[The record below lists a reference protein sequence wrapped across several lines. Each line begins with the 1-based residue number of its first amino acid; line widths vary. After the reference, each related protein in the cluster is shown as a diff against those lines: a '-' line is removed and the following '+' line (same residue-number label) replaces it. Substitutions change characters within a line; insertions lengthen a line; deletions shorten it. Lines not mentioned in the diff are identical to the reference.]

1 MIGLSPSYVQVVR
14 TDMRRRSFL
23 DALSKVTVKSLAR
36 TVAVAL
42 LMASFGC
49 SAILAAESS
58 AAVSPPAI
66 TSATSPPPD
75 FESLQIKGLNISLPG
90 PQDTIDPD
98 FAGIRSSLAALGIG
112 YIGWTNNNFF
122 YNTLQ
127 AERTTFGQQAYN
139 GQKPTFFT
147 NNVMQLTYD
156 LSRYGIP
163 DGQIVLGGVYNFD
176 TWAPAGPNALSLAT
190 LSYYQTFLN
199 KQVELKFGYLA
210 NAVEF
215 WGPFLAGNLATG
227 IFGPSA
233 TIPVEL
239 GINAYA
245 WATPAINIKANGP
258 DGFYNKF
265 GIQRASS
272 PDGLSVEKIDN
283 PTGLKWSTP
292 NSGVLVI
299 NEFGYLKQAA
309 PGQLATWVRAAP
321 MFNTSRYIDY
331 AFGGRGTGNYAAY
344 FLADQQ
350 LVQLAPIASQ
360 AARGVYAGV
369 AAMYAPPEFN
379 RFSQYYELRLYGIG
393 LLPSRPGDMLSLV
406 VTRNVF
412 SRYLVD
418 AALQGDE
425 LAHDASLSIT
435 AAYTAPIAPGVRAG
449 IGLGYTDHPTPV
461 VYTPQTGSALNILA
475 NVTTFW

>member
-1 MIGLSPSYVQVVR
+1 MSWQ
-14 TDMRRRSFL
+14 SFL
-23 DALSKVTVKSLAR
+23 DALGKVIVKSLAR
-36 TVAVAL
+36 TVAVAV

-49 SAILAAESS
+49 SAILAAEPSV
-58 AAVSPPAI
+58 AVSPQAI
-66 TSATSPPPD
+66 TSANTPTPD
-75 FESLQIKGLNISLPG
+75 FESLRVKGLNITLPG

-98 FAGIRSSLAALGIG
+98 FEGIRSSLASLGIG
-112 YIGWTNNNFF
+112 YSGWSSNSF
-122 YNTLQ
+122 YNNMLP
-127 AERTTFGQQAYN
+127 AERETFGQQAYN

-147 NNVMQLTYD
+147 NNVMLLTYD

-199 KQVELKFGYLA
+199 KQVELKVGYLA
-210 NAVEF
+210 NALEF
-215 WGPFLAGNLATG
+215 WGPFLAGNLAAS

-233 TIPVEL
+233 SIPVEA
-239 GINAYA
+239 GINAPA
-245 WATPAINIKANGP
+245 WTTPAINIKINGP
-258 DGFYNKF
+258 AGFYNKL

-272 PDGLSVEKIDN
+272 PDGLFVEKIDN

-292 NSGVLVI
+292 NSGVLAI

-321 MFNTSRYIDY
+321 MFNTNRSIDY

-360 AARGVYAGV
+360 AARGFYAGV
-369 AAMYAPPEFN
+369 TAMYAPPEFN

-406 VTRNVF
+406 VARNVF

-418 AALQGDE
+418 AALQGGQ
-425 LAHDASLSIT
+425 LAHDGSLSIT

-475 NVTTFW
+475 NVITFW